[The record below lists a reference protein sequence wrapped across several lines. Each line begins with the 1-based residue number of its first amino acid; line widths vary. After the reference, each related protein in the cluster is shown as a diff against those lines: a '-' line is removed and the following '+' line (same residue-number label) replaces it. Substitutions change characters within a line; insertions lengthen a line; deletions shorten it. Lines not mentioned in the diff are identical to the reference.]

1 MLLAACGGGGGS
13 SAIVAPPGPTPTPN
27 PRLVGL
33 ADGASTSYDRTDE
46 ATVTVT
52 TVGGGVPI
60 IPAPNPSPTT
70 TIVVSA
76 YRDTVTVTG
85 NQSFGGASGL
95 YDVRTSTVPTGTSGF
110 PYTSYSNVVDTY
122 EGLIATAAGFDLV
135 SYGSV
140 SKQSSTTSFVSTD
153 TFSSTAT
160 STNTVP
166 LRLVQVPA
174 GAPFDPVLAYSVT
187 STSQSASTLPPGTN
201 STGPTSTTGSG
212 TIALGADGALH
223 AGSVLTGND
232 GSSSSSDETIA
243 GPGLAGT
250 MVNSASSPRF
260 GKSGTTITTG
270 PPTAAGGGYTVAFA
284 VTYTGSG
291 APQPVATT
299 VPLWYPDGPAQRPLA
314 VHVTPLGAQSVPAK
328 CALPSGLP
336 AGGQATETVTT
347 TVVPFY
353 GAVSRIDETRWDA
366 PNVGT
371 LCSIA
376 SETYTQYD
384 PATGAKSGSSIL
396 TTTRALRAA
405 TVPAA
410 WRRRASASGAVPFVL
425 PPAQARLPQ
434 LVTTLA
440 RHARATGKRT

>member
-1 MLLAACGGGGGS
+1 M
-13 SAIVAPPGPTPTPN
+13 
-27 PRLVGL
+27 
-33 ADGASTSYDRTDE
+33 
-46 ATVTVT
+46 
-52 TVGGGVPI
+52 
-60 IPAPNPSPTT
+60 
-70 TIVVSA
+70 
-76 YRDTVTVTG
+76 
-85 NQSFGGASGL
+85 
-95 YDVRTSTVPTGTSGF
+95 
-110 PYTSYSNVVDTY
+110 
-122 EGLIATAAGFDLV
+122 
-135 SYGSV
+135 
-140 SKQSSTTSFVSTD
+140 
-153 TFSSTAT
+153 
-160 STNTVP
+160 
-166 LRLVQVPA
+166 
-174 GAPFDPVLAYSVT
+174 
-187 STSQSASTLPPGTN
+187 
-201 STGPTSTTGSG
+201 
-212 TIALGADGALH
+212 
-223 AGSVLTGND
+223 LTGND

-250 MVNSASSPRF
+250 MVDGASSPRF

-410 WRRRASASGAVPFVL
+410 WRRARERERCGPLCPAARAGTLAAARHDAGAARSGNGQAHVAQAAQ
-425 PPAQARLPQ
+425 PPAAGGVHGP
-434 LVTTLA
+434 
-440 RHARATGKRT
+440 GCSESSSPMP